1 MAKKQERPQLKFHF
15 INPNTNEQTI
25 AFLAKLLP
33 EIIYKN
39 EIESGK
45 IIHKIAENQKSS

>member
-1 MAKKQERPQLKFHF
+1 LDKNNKPELKFHF
-15 INPNTNEQTI
+15 INPNTDEQTV

-39 EIESGK
+39 QIESGK
-45 IIHKIAENQKSS
+45 ALQEIANAEKSS